1 MLHGVVGSTRMYVLM
16 VASAGD
22 KLGDILEA
30 GTPKMCLIYIKA
42 KKKKGKQAASKC
54 KCSFRYF

>member
-22 KLGDILEA
+22 KLGNISEA
-30 GTPKMCLIYIKA
+30 GTPKMCLIYIKE
-42 KKKKGKQAASKC
+42 KKKGKQAASKC